1 MEGPCIGIDLG
12 TTYSCVGV
20 WRNDRVDI
28 CPNEQGNRI
37 TPSVLPSTTRNAA
50 KREDGITMSY
60 MTVWRGK
67 RKFLDSTRN
76 ATSETFGK
84 TKILTI
90 QGKNNVKQCGILLWK
105 NAIILFEKYCRTIVI
120 GIHGVVYVVVV
131 VAARVVLTI
140 GQRLTVNRSA
150 RWIRQ
155 RAFVGFELLPQL
167 LLCTSIVLNVDD
179 WMTFE
184 LAHTIFHKTLIEILS
199 SQSKYFLC
207 NEGYNE
213 LKKLARH
220 V

>member
-179 WMTFE
+179 
-184 LAHTIFHKTLIEILS
+184 
-199 SQSKYFLC
+199 
-207 NEGYNE
+207 
-213 LKKLARH
+213 
-220 V
+220 